1 METTFTRLLGIKFP
15 IMQAPIGPAAGPEL
29 AAAVSN
35 GGALGS
41 VTGWIA
47 SPDQVTSLVVAVRKL
62 TDRPV
67 SVNFRADIDSHS
79 RISNAIASGAKLIH
93 LYWGDPSP
101 YAAAI
106 HRGGA
111 KLLCAVSNAD
121 EAKQALDV
129 GADVLIAQG
138 WEAGGHVW
146 GTLTTL
152 SLVPTVVD
160 LAGSVPVL
168 AAGGVGDGRGLA
180 AMLAL
185 GASGVV
191 MGTRFVASE
200 ESRAHADYKKA
211 LTTARQMDAMY
222 VENLFDVGWPSAPH
236 RVLRNSTTRTWE
248 AAGRPPSG
256 SRPNENVVVASR
268 ADGSAIRSYGAS
280 LPLIGMTGDIE
291 ALAHYAGQSVEQV
304 RDILP
309 AARIIDLTMRQA
321 RSALSQHK
329 A

>member
-1 METTFTRLLGIKFP
+1 METTFTRLFGIKFP
-15 IMQAPIGPAAGPEL
+15 IMQAPIGRAAGPEL

-41 VTGWIA
+41 VTGWVA
-47 SPDQVTSLVVAVRKL
+47 TPDQVTSLVDTVRKL
-62 TDRPV
+62 TARPV
-67 SVNFRADIDSHS
+67 SVNFRADVDSHS
-79 RISNAIASGAKLIH
+79 RISNAMASGAKIINLF
-93 LYWGDPSP
+93 WGDPSP

-111 KLLCAVSNAD
+111 KLLCVVSNAD
-121 EAKQALDV
+121 EAKQALDA
-129 GADVLIAQG
+129 GADALIVQG
-138 WEAGGHVW
+138 WEAGGHVR

-160 LAGSVPVL
+160 LADSVPVL
-168 AAGGVGDGRGLA
+168 AAGGVADGRGLA
-180 AMLAL
+180 AMIVL

-211 LTTARQMDAMY
+211 LTTARQTDAIY

-236 RVLRNSTTRTWE
+236 RVLRNSTTRSWE

-256 SRPNENVVVASR
+256 SRPNESAVVASR
-268 ADGSAIRSYGAS
+268 ADGSAIPSYAAS
-280 LPLIGMTGDIE
+280 LPVVGMSGNIE

-309 AARIIDLTMRQA
+309 AADIIDLTMRQA
-321 RSALSQHK
+321 RSALARHK